1 MFDFAKICNQV
12 ENLSP
17 VERGALI
24 VSESATIVKKFE
36 EISVTAL
43 NPIDALATFIIGAV
57 MADGEIDEK
66 ELLLIYPSLVKAF
79 GDDFDFEK
87 IKKTLNGKQGKTL
100 LNEYVSALMTIISTA
115 DASLQADIVTLC
127 LLVVAIDNKINA
139 RERRYIRQLC
149 N

>member
-1 MFDFAKICNQV
+1 
-12 ENLSP
+12 
-17 VERGALI
+17 
-24 VSESATIVKKFE
+24 
-36 EISVTAL
+36 
-43 NPIDALATFIIGAV
+43 

-66 ELLLIYPSLVKAF
+66 EFLLIYPSLVKAF